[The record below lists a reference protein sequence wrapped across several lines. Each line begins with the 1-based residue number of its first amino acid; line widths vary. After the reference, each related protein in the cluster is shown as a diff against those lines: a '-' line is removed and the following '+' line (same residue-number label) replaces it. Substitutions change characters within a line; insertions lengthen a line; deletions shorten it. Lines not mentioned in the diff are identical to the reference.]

1 MGWDVQDLQLVQML
15 VAASS
20 GIEFDPNFLE
30 TKFVAMK
37 AMPFVSENACARF
50 KRKVSKDEVDFVRSD
65 LQRKGDGRNDE
76 RNHEG

>member
-1 MGWDVQDLQLVQML
+1 MKEDLGMEWEFQNLQLVQML

-37 AMPFVSENACARF
+37 AMPFVSENACAKFR
-50 KRKVSKDEVDFVRSD
+50 RKVSAAATSFE
-65 LQRKGDGRNDE
+65 
-76 RNHEG
+76 